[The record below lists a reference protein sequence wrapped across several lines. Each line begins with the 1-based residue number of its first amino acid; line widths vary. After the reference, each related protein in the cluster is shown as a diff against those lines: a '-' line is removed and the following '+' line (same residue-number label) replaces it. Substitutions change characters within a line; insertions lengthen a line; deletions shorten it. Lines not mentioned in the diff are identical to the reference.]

1 MIHTA
6 LMFAAIFTLLILSA
20 RYLIQRKGSKA
31 IDRDWSDG
39 VGVVADVPGDVQ

>member
-31 IDRDWSDG
+31 IDRDWPDG
-39 VGVVADVPGDVQ
+39 VRAPVRAAEDL